1 MGRILITAAVSTVM
15 MAVAATLNNVSTVHA
30 DTVSDSSV
38 VNTNNQVQ
46 TNSNIKTGTWG
57 TATWSWDQNASE
69 ITVSGGQAGE
79 ASDAPWNRNRPNF
92 GLKKINFTGELI
104 LPANCDNLF
113 SALTGLTSMTGMSN
127 LDTSNVTDMR
137 MMFYNMPSITN
148 LDVSHF
154 DTSKVTNMMAMF
166 SGERSLE
173 KLDVSHFDTSKVI
186 KMNDMFSEA
195 FALKHLDV
203 SHFDTSKVNDMST
216 MFYHSNFE
224 NLDVSHFDTSN
235 VTDMNN
241 MFGENPNLADLDVSH
256 FDTSKVTNMSGMFSN
271 AFRLTDL
278 NLKSFNTSKVT
289 NMSWMFEGL
298 KLNHLDITNFDT
310 SKVTNMFYMF
320 NQMNNLENIDLT
332 HFNTSK
338 VTDMGSMFEG
348 DKKLNKLNLSTFDM
362 SNVKHTN
369 RMFHEDSNLNQI
381 VLGVKNKFVDNTYIP
396 NVPTTD
402 KYRGVWKNIKD
413 INGNNINN
421 GNTYASENLLTNY
434 TSDRV
439 GTYVWAKKSNNVSDI
454 KDLYNNVKL
463 AISYSA
469 GMFNSEPGNSLKY
482 KDEFNGRSIY
492 GALDYAYNSNNY
504 NELIKV
510 MHDSLAKAHESIG
523 SLQVNNAKAQELG
536 LNVDQLKE
544 DLSKDSV
551 PYEYSNDNDIDGI
564 NKQLDSFV
572 SVRAKYNKLVQQG
585 VFDKSNYW
593 TINK

>member
-1 MGRILITAAVSTVM
+1 MGRILIVAAVSTAIM
-15 MAVAATLNNVSTVHA
+15 SAATTLNNVSTVHA

-92 GLKKINFTGELI
+92 GLQKINFTGKLI
-104 LPANCDNLF
+104 LPANCQNLF
-113 SALTGLTSMTGMSN
+113 SALTGLTSMNGMSN
-127 LDTSNVTDMR
+127 LDTSNVTNMSDM
-137 MMFYNMPSITN
+137 FFNMPSITN

-154 DTSKVTNMMAMF
+154 DTSKVNRM
-166 SGERSLE
+166 
-173 KLDVSHFDTSKVI
+173 D
-186 KMNDMFSEA
+186 DMFTDDR
-195 FALKHLDV
+195 LLRYV
-203 SHFDTSKVNDMST
+203 
-216 MFYHSNFE
+216 
-224 NLDVSHFDTSN
+224 DVSHFDTSN
-235 VTDMNN
+235 VTNMGGMFFDTFVLKNLDVSHFNTSKVTDMSD
-241 MFGENPNLADLDVSH
+241 MFYAMFRLTDLDVSH
-256 FDTSKVTNMSGMFSN
+256 FDTSKVTDMSDMFG
-271 AFRLTDL
+271 RLNDL
-278 NLKSFNTSKVT
+278 N
-289 NMSWMFEGL
+289 E
-298 KLNHLDITNFDT
+298 LDV
-310 SKVTNMFYMF
+310 S
-320 NQMNNLENIDLT
+320 

-338 VTDMGSMFEG
+338 VTDMSHMFMWNFS
-348 DKKLNKLNLSTFDM
+348 LTNLDLSSFDM
-362 SNVKHTN
+362 SNVSKTEG
-369 RMFHEDSNLNQI
+369 MFEDDSRLNTL
-381 VLGVKNKFVDNTYIP
+381 VLGSKNKFRSNTGLPAVKESGDYLGKWR
-396 NVPTTD
+396 NV
-402 KYRGVWKNIKD
+402 KD
-413 INGNNINN
+413 INGDNINN
-421 GNTYASENLLTNY
+421 GSTYTSDDLLTNY
-434 TSDRV
+434 TPDRA
-439 GTYVWAKKSNNVSDI
+439 GTYVWAKKSKDVSDI
-454 KDLYNNVKL
+454 KDLYNDVKL